1 MFLERSHML
10 TIINPRISTT
20 TSFDNT
26 MKEEILNKSSSL
38 REAISTRNVIRIRPQ
53 RPSVK
58 PNVCKYDA
66 VSLVNAVG

>member
-1 MFLERSHML
+1 MRIFVCVKQVPDTSGKVAVKEDGTLDRASML

-38 REAISTRNVIRIRPQ
+38 REAISTRNVIRIRP
-53 RPSVK
+53 
-58 PNVCKYDA
+58 
-66 VSLVNAVG
+66 